1 MKGYFLSA
9 TDSSSFK
16 GDEGMIGLGYRGSK
30 KEEQYSFINQLY
42 DNGLIFHRVFTQ
54 NFEKGDQGIIS
65 FASAAPPTA
74 KSWLARS
81 ATSSS
86 NSTTRVATAGKALP
100 LA

>member
-65 FASAAPPTA
+65 FGEIP
-74 KSWLARS
+74 KILLMIIRIMED
-81 ATSSS
+81 
-86 NSTTRVATAGKALP
+86 ALY
-100 LA
+100 